1 MFFTQTTGN
10 ALTFFDYKTEQ
21 FTAYQVPTPLA
32 LPVGV
37 YVPEDGSVWICEF
50 GGQKIARFNFTDATW
65 KEYPVPLLG
74 GLGPAVMR
82 AETEG
87 RYLWYTAFIGNSVGR
102 VDMFTGEMKA
112 FTNPSPLS
120 FPTEDTVD
128 SEGNVWFST
137 ATQNTLNKLIPS
149 TGEIQTFEQPDTIV
163 TAPVSLPLAADIA
176 VHYGPGN
183 AIWFTEVANNRV
195 GRFQL

>member
-10 ALTFFDYKTEQ
+10 ALTFFDYETTL
-21 FTAYQVPTPLA
+21 FTPYQVPTPLA

-37 YVPEDGSVWICEF
+37 YVPEDGSIWTCEF
-50 GGQKIARFNFTDATW
+50 GAQKIARLNFTDATW
-65 KEYPVPLLG
+65 KEYDVPVG

-87 RYLWYTAFIGNSVGR
+87 KYLWFTAFIGNGLGR
-102 VDMFTGEMKA
+102 VDMTTGEIVA
-112 FTNPSPLS
+112 FPNSSPLS

-137 ATQNTLNKLIPS
+137 ATQNTLNKLNPA
-149 TGEIQTFEQPDTIV
+149 TGEITTIEQPDTIV

-176 VHYGPGN
+176 MHYGPGN
-183 AIWFTEVANNRV
+183 AMWFTEVANNRV
-195 GRFQL
+195 GRYQL